1 MRYRPRRTSCVALLL
16 CLSLLGFA
24 ACGEEESG
32 LGEDQEKAAEKQ
44 KDEGASEEAT
54 PAAGSAGAKVSREAA
69 QRSKPKIEVPKGQAP
84 GKLEIRDLQKGTGA
98 TVKSGDAIAVNYSGV
113 LYKNGKE
120 FDSSFGKQPFQF
132 QLGAGMVIPGW
143 DKGLEGAKVGARR
156 QLIIPPEDAYGAQ
169 GSPPTIG
176 PNEPLVFVIDVLAKQ

>member
-1 MRYRPRRTSCVALLL
+1 MRLRPLLLALL
-16 CLSLLGFA
+16 CLAAIGLA

-32 LGEDQEKAAEKQ
+32 LGEGQEKAAEKQ
-44 KDEGASEEAT
+44 KEEAGGEKAAE
-54 PAAGSAGAKVSREAA
+54 PAGDAGGAKVSREAA
-69 QRSKPKIEVPKGQAP
+69 QRSKPKISVPKGQAP
-84 GKLEIRDLQKGTGA
+84 GKLEVRDLEKGTGA
-98 TVKSGDAIAVNYSGV
+98 TVKAGDAIAVNYSGV

-132 QLGAGMVIPGW
+132 QLGGGMVIPGW
-143 DKGLEGAKVGARR
+143 DKGLEGAKIGARR

>member
-1 MRYRPRRTSCVALLL
+1 MRFRPLLAALL
-16 CLSLLGFA
+16 CLALVGLV

-32 LGEDQEKAAEKQ
+32 LGEGQEKAAEKQ
-44 KDEGASEEAT
+44 KDEGASEEAA
-54 PAAGSAGAKVSREAA
+54 PGAGAAGAKVSREAA
-69 QRSKPKIEVPKGQAP
+69 QRSKPKIKVPGGQAP
-84 GKLEIRDLQKGTGA
+84 GQLEIRDLQKGTGA
-98 TVKSGDAIAVNYSGV
+98 TVKAGDQIAVNYSGV

-156 QLIIPPEDAYGAQ
+156 RLTIPPEDAYGAE

-176 PNEPLVFVIDVLAKQ
+176 PNEPLVFVIDVLGKQ

>member
-1 MRYRPRRTSCVALLL
+1 MRFRPLLAALL
-16 CLSLLGFA
+16 CLALVGLV

-32 LGEDQEKAAEKQ
+32 LGEGQEKAAEKQ
-44 KDEGASEEAT
+44 KDEGAGEEAA
-54 PAAGSAGAKVSREAA
+54 PDAGAAGANVSREAA
-69 QRSKPKIEVPKGQAP
+69 QRSKPTIKVPGGQAP
-84 GKLEIRDLQKGTGA
+84 GQLEIRDLQKGTGA
-98 TVKSGDAIAVNYSGV
+98 TLKAGDQIAVNYSGV

-132 QLGAGMVIPGW
+132 QLGGGMVIPGW

-156 QLIIPPEDAYGAQ
+156 QLIIPPEDAYGAE

-176 PNEPLVFVIDVLAKQ
+176 PNEPLVFVIDVLGKQ

>member
-1 MRYRPRRTSCVALLL
+1 MRLRPLLLALL
-16 CLSLLGFA
+16 CLAAITVA

-32 LGEDQEKAAEKQ
+32 LGQGQDKAAEKQ
-44 KDEGASEEAT
+44 KEA
-54 PAAGSAGAKVSREAA
+54 AAGKKESQPEGGSGGQKVSQQAA
-69 QRSKPKIEVPKGQAP
+69 QRSKPKVEVPKGQAP
-84 GKLEIRDLQKGTGA
+84 GKLEARDLKKGTGA
-98 TVKSGDAIAVNYSGV
+98 TVKAGDQIAVNYSGV

-143 DKGLEGAKVGARR
+143 DQGLEGAKIGARR
-156 QLIIPPEDAYGAQ
+156 ELIIPPDLAYGAQ

-176 PNEPLVFVIDVLAKQ
+176 PDEPLVFVIDVLAKQ